1 MRTQK
6 TLCARHHRAAVLTR
20 QSPVNEKWTSRVFQ
34 LLLFMVPLLVG
45 SVRVLAREDEVG
57 GECEEGR

>member
-1 MRTQK
+1 M
-6 TLCARHHRAAVLTR
+6 LTR
-20 QSPVNEKWTSRVFQ
+20 QSPVKEKWTSRVFR

-57 GECEEGR
+57 GECEKGR